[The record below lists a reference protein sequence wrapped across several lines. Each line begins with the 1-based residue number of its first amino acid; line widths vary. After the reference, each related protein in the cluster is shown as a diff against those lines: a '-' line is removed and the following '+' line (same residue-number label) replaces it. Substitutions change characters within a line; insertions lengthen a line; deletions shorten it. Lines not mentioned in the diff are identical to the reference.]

1 MPAFLLL
8 AACAKDPDYGTGAA
22 GNNGGPG
29 GGGGAAGSGSGGT
42 GGTGLA
48 GYTPPALT
56 ITHPNPIVSR
66 GAQVFAMP
74 DNGAASIVDGKYHA
88 GGWIAGT
95 PTDAAPA
102 WVAIKLTAT
111 PSRVLVSWDDTGT
124 YDYKT
129 PPDKTVYGQPAAY
142 SIQVS
147 ADSTNGADGAWTTVV
162 PSVTNAVRTRA
173 HAFDFTGKS
182 WIKMIV
188 TATPAKA
195 AGNVIVAEI
204 DVHDI
209 SATGTGLPDDTW
221 FFMGDS
227 ITAFAYDRRAANQPS
242 FAELV
247 HTAAPAYMPAMING
261 GIGSELTSHGL
272 ARLDEMLALNPDYR
286 FFAITY
292 GTNDSWG
299 NKTDTTAY
307 RANLQAMIDKLKAA
321 GHEPV
326 LSHIPYSPDGNHNT
340 LDLFNTVV
348 DELTQQNGLQIGPDL
363 TAWFKAHPDQFTD
376 MVHPNY
382 DGQKAMN
389 KLWADAMRRL
399 YP

>member
-1 MPAFLLL
+1 MRGLGLVLPAFLWL
-8 AACAKDPDYGTGAA
+8 AACAKDPNYGTDA
-22 GNNGGPG
+22 GTD
-29 GGGGAAGSGSGGT
+29 AYS
-42 GGTGLA
+42 
-48 GYTPPALT
+48 PPTLT
-56 ITHPNPIVSR
+56 ITHPSPIVSR

-74 DNGAASIVDGKYHA
+74 NTGTASVVDGTYHA
-88 GGWIAGT
+88 GGWIAGK

-102 WVAIKLTAT
+102 WVALKLAAT
-111 PSRVLVSWDDTGT
+111 PTRVLVSWDDTGT

-129 PPDKTVYGQPAAY
+129 PPDKAVYGQPAAY
-142 SIQVS
+142 SIEVS
-147 ADSTNGADGAWTTVV
+147 ADSTNGADGTWTTVV
-162 PSVTNAVRTRA
+162 PAVTNAVRTRG

-182 WIKMIV
+182 WIKMTV
-188 TATPAKA
+188 TATPSNA
-195 AGNVIVAEI
+195 AGNVIIAEI

-209 SATGTGLPDDTW
+209 SATGTGLPEDTW

-227 ITAFAYDRRAANQPS
+227 ITAFAYDRRAANQPI
-242 FAELV
+242 FADLV

-261 GIGSELTSHGL
+261 GIGSELTANGL

-299 NKTDTTAY
+299 NKTDTTTY
-307 RANLQAMIDKLKAA
+307 RTNLQAMITKLKAA
-321 GHEPV
+321 GREPV
-326 LSHIPYSPDGNHNT
+326 LSHVPYSDDGNHDT
-340 LDLFNTVV
+340 LAVFNAVV

-363 TAWFKAHPDQFTD
+363 TTWFMAHTDQLSD
-376 MVHPNY
+376 KVHPNI